1 MTTVDLIPAGGPDH
15 LDPDPAGPG
24 RGVLV
29 CDQGWLPLR
38 ALSVTAEVAG
48 ADAAVTVRQRFVNP
62 TTDTI
67 EAVYIH
73 PLPDRAAV
81 VSFAVTIGQR
91 RIEGRLKERGEARA
105 EYDQALAAGHR
116 AAITEEDRPD
126 VFTTRVGNLLPGDAA
141 EVQLTLVQ
149 PLPEEDGHLSFRFP
163 LVVAP
168 RYIPGAPL
176 GDGLAAGEGTADDTD
191 AVPDASR
198 ITPPVLLPGV
208 PNPVRLDLRA
218 VFSGGVP
225 TGLASSLHAVTTDGD
240 GDGDGDAGVV
250 ALRPGERLNRDVILR
265 WPAPAAAD
273 DPTGVRAA
281 LDVAPDGPEGS
292 GLAAPGGPAGRPDGD
307 GTFTFRLTAP
317 PEAQAGPAA
326 PRDVVVLLDRSG
338 SMSGWKM
345 AAARRAAARIVDSLG
360 PADRFTVLA
369 FDQAIERPR
378 HLPQTLIKATD
389 RNRWL
394 AVEWLAGV
402 EAQGGTELWPAL
414 AEAFRLLATPP
425 HLGPLPEPVQGPPP
439 AGAGGAA
446 DRDDAAIGPGD
457 GQRVLWYR
465 PPAEAA
471 LEARRATCLL
481 VTDGQ
486 VGNEDQILAEL
497 GRSLGRA
504 QVFTVGIDQ
513 AVNVGFLR
521 RLAAAGG
528 GRCELV
534 ESEDRLDEAMEAIH
548 RRIADAPLRSVTVQA
563 EAGGEILQIAPA
575 GPVDCFA
582 GVPLVIRGR
591 YRGPAPTVRWSA
603 TGPDGAPRSGVVT
616 ASAPRPDRADRAD
629 RAARPLWARA
639 RIRDLEDHLA
649 RTRFGGAVAGA
660 ADEIVALSL
669 ATGVLSRFT
678 AFVAVDLSET
688 VDSTS
693 PRPVV
698 QPVERPGGWAGAMP
712 VGAMPPG
719 AMPRAAAP
727 MGAAMNLR
735 KSAPPAP
742 GAAPPVPAAP
752 VAPGPPA
759 PPVAAA
765 APMAEGAGK
774 PPVRRLADRLR
785 RNLSGGVPG
794 GGVPP
799 APGPVPPPPGP
810 DLGRYGQRLEELV
823 ARVEAGERGR
833 PRLVLDLDELVDD
846 LVSIGAP
853 PAVVDAVRALR
864 DAVAVD
870 APPTVVAEAV
880 AAARAALASGGA
892 TAPVA
897 AAPPGAPPRPD
908 FWR

>member
-1 MTTVDLIPAGGPDH
+1 MTTVELIPAGGPDH
-15 LDPDPAGPG
+15 LDPDAASPG

-48 ADAAVTVRQRFVNP
+48 ADAAVTVRQQFANP
-62 TTDTI
+62 TTDVI

-81 VSFAVTIGQR
+81 VAFAVTIGDR

-105 EYDQALAAGHR
+105 EYDQALATGHR

-126 VFTTRVGNLLPGDAA
+126 VFTTRVGNLAPGDVA
-141 EVQLTLVQ
+141 EVELTLVQ
-149 PLPEEDGHLSFRFP
+149 PLPEEDGQLSFRFP

-168 RYIPGAPL
+168 RYIPGSPL
-176 GDGLAAGEGTADDTD
+176 GDGLAAGEGTAVDTD

-208 PNPVRLDLRA
+208 PNPVRLDLQA
-218 VFSGGVP
+218 VFAGGVP
-225 TGLASSLHAVTTDGD
+225 AGLASSLHALATGAGASTG
-240 GDGDGDAGVV
+240 AEGVV

-265 WPAPAAAD
+265 WPSPAGVDSGGGDPAAA
-273 DPTGVRAA
+273 RAT
-281 LDVAPDGPEGS
+281 LDVTPDGPDG
-292 GLAAPGGPAGRPDGD
+292 AAPGLAGD

-317 PEAQAGPAA
+317 PYADTEPPA

-338 SMSGWKM
+338 SMGGWKM

-369 FDQAIERPR
+369 FDHTIERPK
-378 HLPQTLIKATD
+378 HLPETLLEATD

-402 EAQGGTELWPAL
+402 EAEGGTELWPAL
-414 AEAFRLLATPP
+414 AEAFRLLAA
-425 HLGPLPEPVQGPPP
+425 PPP
-439 AGAGGAA
+439 VLEAPDRPAA
-446 DRDDAAIGPGD
+446 DGLPPP
-457 GQRVLWYR
+457 LWYR

-471 LEARRATCLL
+471 PDARRATCLL

-486 VGNEDQILAEL
+486 VGNEDQILGEV
-497 GRSLGRA
+497 GRTLGRA
-504 QVFTVGIDQ
+504 RVFTVGIDQ
-513 AVNVGFLR
+513 AVNAGFLR

-534 ESEDRLDEAMEAIH
+534 ESEDRLDEAMGAIH

-563 EAGGEILQIAPA
+563 DAGTEILQLAPA

-582 GVPLVIRGR
+582 GVPLVLRGR
-591 YRGPAPTVRWSA
+591 YRGAAPTIRWSA
-603 TGPDGAPRSGVVT
+603 TGPDGAPCGGVVVAASPAFAPAP
-616 ASAPRPDRADRAD
+616 ASAPASVQGPH

-649 RTRFGGAVAGA
+649 RHRFGGARLPAGQ

-669 ATGVLSRFT
+669 ATGVLSRYT

-693 PRPVV
+693 PRPVL
-698 QPVERPGGWAGAMP
+698 QPVERPAGWAAAMPP
-712 VGAMPPG
+712 VGARSLHAGAAPPAPPPG
-719 AMPRAAAP
+719 AGPLPVRAAAP
-727 MGAAMNLR
+727 SRAM
-735 KSAPPAP
+735 PAP
-742 GAAPPVPAAP
+742 AW
-752 VAPGPPA
+752 PA
-759 PPVAAA
+759 PPMA
-765 APMAEGAGK
+765 APAALPAPAVGGDK
-774 PPVRRLADRLR
+774 PGVRRLADRLR
-785 RNLSGGVPG
+785 RNVAGGR
-794 GGVPP
+794 VPP
-799 APGPVPPPPGP
+799 APAPAPPAAGLKPPPAPPSVAAPPGL
-810 DLGRYGQRLEELV
+810 DLGRYAARLEELV
-823 ARVEAGERGR
+823 ARIEAGQRGW
-833 PRLVLDLDELVDD
+833 RLVVDFDELIDD
-846 LVSIGAP
+846 LASIGAP
-853 PAVVDAVRALR
+853 SVVVDAVRSLR
-864 DAVAVD
+864 DAVTGGAGSLAD
-870 APPTVVAEAV
+870 AL
-880 AAARAALASGGA
+880 AAARDALAGGGGA
-892 TAPVA
+892 AGGGSAPVP
-897 AAPPGAPPRPD
+897 APATPPVAPRPD